1 MNRREFCEFIAT
13 VAGAGALSSNA
24 LAAIPL
30 DSEASWPASANYP
43 NNRAPLRQSRYVKL
57 PLGSGRPSGWLLA
70 QLTVQK
76 GGRDWRDARAFLWI
90 HLLGP
95 CATAAPRPRSGGLSV
110 QSHYL

>member
-70 QLTVQK
+70 QSTVQK
-76 GGRDWRDARAFLWI
+76 NGLTSHLDEVWNIVDESAWKGDAGKNVL
-90 HLLGP
+90 P
-95 CATAAPRPRSGGLSV
+95 ECCTAER
-110 QSHYL
+110 